1 MNIAILVGRII
12 VGFFYLYSGIN
23 HFIKFGAMT
32 EYAKFKGVPLAEV
45 GVAVSGLLLLV
56 AAFTIILGIFP
67 EIGVASIV
75 LFFLPVTFMM
85 HNFWAAAQE
94 QQMAEIINFSKN
106 MALMGSA
113 LMFLGIKKPW
123 AFSLRKKKGG

>member
-12 VGFFYLYSGIN
+12 VGIFYLYNGIN

-45 GVAVSGLLLLV
+45 AIVVSGLLLLA
-56 AAFTIILGIFP
+56 AAFTLILGIFP
-67 EIGVASIV
+67 EIGVVSLV

-113 LMFLGIKKPW
+113 LMFLGINKPW
-123 AFSLRKKKGG
+123 AFSLGKKKGG

>member
-1 MNIAILVGRII
+1 MNIPIFVGRII
-12 VGFFYLYSGIN
+12 VGIFYLYNGIN

-32 EYAKFKGVPLAEV
+32 EYAKFKGVPIAEV
-45 GVAVSGLLLLV
+45 AVAVSGLLLLV

>member
-12 VGFFYLYSGIN
+12 VGIFYLYNGIN

-32 EYAKFKGVPLAEV
+32 EYAKFKGVPIAEV
-45 GVAVSGLLLLV
+45 AVAVSGLLLLV

-94 QQMAEIINFSKN
+94 QQMVEIINFSKN
-106 MALMGSA
+106 MALMGST

-123 AFSLRKKKGG
+123 ALSLGKKKGG

>member
-1 MNIAILVGRII
+1 MNIAILVGRVI
-12 VGFFYLYSGIN
+12 VGVYYLYNGIN

-32 EYAKFKGVPLAEV
+32 EYAKFKGIPLAEV
-45 GVAVSGLLLLV
+45 AIVVSVLLLLA

-67 EIGVASIV
+67 EIGVASLV

-106 MALMGSA
+106 VALMGSA

-123 AFSLRKKKGG
+123 AFSLGKKKGG

>member
-1 MNIAILVGRII
+1 MNIAFFVGRII
-12 VGFFYLYSGIN
+12 AGIFYLYNGIN
-23 HFIKFGAMT
+23 HFIKFGAMA
-32 EYAKFKGVPLAEV
+32 EYAKSKGVPLAEV
-45 GVAVSGLLLLV
+45 AVAVSGLLLLA
-56 AAFTIILGIFP
+56 AAFTIISGIFP
-67 EIGVASIV
+67 EIGVVSLV

-94 QQMAEIINFSKN
+94 QHMAEMINFSKN

-123 AFSLRKKKGG
+123 AFSLGKKKGG

>member
-12 VGFFYLYSGIN
+12 VGIFYLYNGVN

-45 GVAVSGLLLLV
+45 AVVVSGLFLLV

-67 EIGVASIV
+67 EIGVVSLV

-85 HNFWAAAQE
+85 HNFWAVAQE
-94 QQMAEIINFSKN
+94 QQMAETVSFLKN
-106 MALMGSA
+106 IALMGSA

-123 AFSLRKKKGG
+123 AFSLGKKKGG